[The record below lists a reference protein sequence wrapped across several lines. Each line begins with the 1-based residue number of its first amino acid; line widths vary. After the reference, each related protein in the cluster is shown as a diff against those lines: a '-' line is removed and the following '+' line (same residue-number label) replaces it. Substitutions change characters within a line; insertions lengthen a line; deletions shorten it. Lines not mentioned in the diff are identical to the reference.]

1 MDQARLMA
9 ALRQIGVPLAQIK
22 VILGLDAQ
30 ATAREVAAYWT
41 GAEAGRADRRALAGD
56 SSTD

>member
-41 GAEAGRADRRALAGD
+41 GAEAGHADRRALAGD